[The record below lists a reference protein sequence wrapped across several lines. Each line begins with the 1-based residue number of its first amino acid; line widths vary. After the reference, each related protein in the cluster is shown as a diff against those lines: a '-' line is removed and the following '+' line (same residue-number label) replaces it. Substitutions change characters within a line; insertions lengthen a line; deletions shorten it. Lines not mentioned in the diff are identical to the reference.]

1 MRRTGSTPRFVRP
14 ARPEY
19 YVYHMNVRMALAAAA
34 SLAVLTGCQDG
45 GPTSPRSLVPLIA
58 VQHVGV
64 DTSDVGGI
72 YLDIRVPVAASVDV
86 RYWPLGGG
94 DTLEVTDI
102 EPAEGGRVLL
112 PRLLPGRVYAYD
124 VVARN
129 ADGVAGPHA
138 DGEFR
143 ASSLPA
149 DLAGVHFT
157 TTGRSTAP
165 LMMVELNGDF
175 RGVAILDRSGT
186 PVWWWRSQ
194 GGPQGYTRRAN
205 GNFVVNDAGY
215 GLYEIGPDGHVVHAL
230 DVTADPVHGPLT
242 HHDVLPTADN
252 TILFLAKDA
261 RTVGDSTLTGDAVW
275 EWTPETGRVVRRM
288 SVFDFL
294 DPARDIGSHSTGSD
308 WVHANSLAYGDH
320 GNLILSLNWLDQVV
334 SIAPRF
340 AGIEW
345 RLGGRGSSYV
355 TAAGAQFQGQ
365 HTVQQLANGHLLM
378 FDNGRDRQGEDRYSR
393 ALELELDDVRH
404 TANLVWSFAPSPLL
418 YAPYVGS
425 VRRQANGNTVV
436 HFGTSSGYRGATG
449 PVSTFEVAPDG
460 QTLWRLT
467 IESMGGVGISY
478 RDEPLT
484 TVGGEHSVP

>member
-1 MRRTGSTPRFVRP
+1 MN
-14 ARPEY
+14 AR
-19 YVYHMNVRMALAAAA
+19 VALAVAA
-34 SLAVLTGCQDG
+34 SLAVLTACHDG
-45 GPTSPRSLVPLIA
+45 GPASPRSLLPLIA

-64 DTSDVGGI
+64 DTNDVGAI
-72 YLDIRVPVAASVDV
+72 YLDVGLPIAASVDV

-94 DTLEVTDI
+94 DTLEVTDT
-102 EPAEGGRVLL
+102 EPAEGGRLLL
-112 PRLLPGRVYAYD
+112 PRLLPGRVYVYE

-129 ADGVAGPHA
+129 ADGEPGPHA
-138 DGEFR
+138 SGEFR
-143 ASSLPA
+143 ASSLPV
-149 DLAGVHFT
+149 DLAGVHFAAS
-157 TTGRSTAP
+157 GRPTAP

-175 RGVAILDRSGT
+175 RGVAIVDGSGT

-194 GGPQGYTRRAN
+194 GGPQGHARRTN

-230 DVTADPVHGPLT
+230 DAGADPFLGPLT
-242 HHDVLPTADN
+242 HHDVLPTPEN
-252 TILFLAKDA
+252 TILFLARDA
-261 RTVGDSTLTGDAVW
+261 RAVGDSTLTGDAIW
-275 EWTPETGRVVRRM
+275 EWTPETGEVVKRM

-294 DPARDIGSHSTGSD
+294 DPAHDIGMHSVGTD

-334 SIAPRF
+334 SIAPGF
-340 AGIEW
+340 SGIEW
-345 RLGGRGSSYV
+345 RLGGRGSSY
-355 TAAGAQFQGQ
+355 AFSAGAQFQGQ

-378 FDNGRDRQGEDRYSR
+378 FDNGRDRLGVDRYSR
-393 ALELELDDVRH
+393 ALELELDDVHH
-404 TANLVWSFAPSPLL
+404 TANRVWTFVPSPLL

-460 QTLWRLT
+460 QTLWQLT

-478 RDEPLT
+478 RAEPLT
-484 TVGGEHSVP
+484 TVGRERSVP